1 MGVGIDAARA
11 DIKAVGVDD
20 LFMTAVHSLPQ
31 GLDFPVPDGDVG
43 PEMFPF
49 QADRPVFDD
58 AIHDFPFF
66 LYSISR

>member
-1 MGVGIDAARA
+1 MGMGVDATWA
-11 DIKAVGVDD
+11 DIESIGVDD
-20 LFMTAVHSLPQ
+20 LFMTTVHSLPQ
-31 GLDFPVPDGDVG
+31 GLDFPVPDSDVG

-58 AIHDFPFF
+58 VIHGFPFF

>member
-1 MGVGIDAARA
+1 
-11 DIKAVGVDD
+11 
-20 LFMTAVHSLPQ
+20 MTAVHSLSQ
-31 GLDFPVPDGDVG
+31 GLDFSLTDGNVG

-58 AIHDFPFF
+58 VIHGFPFF